1 MRKVG
6 MGIRKDGD
14 CLAAENAEL
23 KKLSAELTAEN
34 TALKKRNAE
43 LEAEFEARARKP
55 KAGKAGGQNGAAE
68 EVAEQDPAG
77 E

>member
-23 KKLSAELTAEN
+23 KKVVAELAAEN
-34 TALKKRNAE
+34 AVLKAE
-43 LEAEFEARARKP
+43 LEAGARKH
-55 KAGKAGGQNGAAE
+55 KAGKADSQNVAAE
-68 EVAEQDPAG
+68 GGA
-77 E
+77 

>member
-23 KKLSAELTAEN
+23 KKVVAELAAEN
-34 TALKKRNAE
+34 AVLKAE
-43 LEAEFEARARKP
+43 LEAGARRP
-55 KAGKAGGQNGAAE
+55 KAGKAGSQDVAAE
-68 EVAEQDPAG
+68 GGA
-77 E
+77 